1 MEENRKIPK
10 VFKFFNKSDRDLTT
24 GSISNRIWILAWPMM
39 IGNLLQT
46 AFNVVDMIF
55 VGKLGAEAIA
65 AVSLSGMIL
74 MLIITLV
81 VGIGIGTTAL
91 VARFYGAKEYSQAN
105 LVALQSLLFG
115 GIASLLLAVVGFFF
129 SETLL
134 KIFGAEALVVKMG
147 TDYLSIMFLGSF
159 TMFLLFLGA
168 AILRGAGDAL
178 TPMLVLMF
186 SALINIVADPLLIF
200 GLGPFPRLEIKGA
213 ALATVIA
220 RGIGMFIILIIL
232 LKGYSYIH
240 IRLKNL
246 KLKFDILWRIIKIAI
261 PGSLQMAIRSTSGLI
276 IMSIAVLYGT
286 CALAAYGIGLRIN
299 MIVMMPG
306 FGLGAATATLVGQNL
321 GAKQPQRAE
330 KSAWVALMYYE
341 VIMIVIGSLF
351 YLFAPKII
359 YIFNNNPEVIQE
371 GVSFLRIVTLSY
383 IFLAMSIVLHQSL
396 HGAGN
401 TVPPMIITA
410 IALFAVRIPLAYFLP
425 RLFPL
430 NTSGIWLAIALSS
443 ILEGSVVAFWFRAGR
458 WKEKKI

>member
-1 MEENRKIPK
+1 MEENRRIPK
-10 VFKFFNKSDRDLTT
+10 AFKFFNQYDRDLTS
-24 GSISNRIWILAWPMM
+24 GSISRSIWTLAWPMM
-39 IGNLLQT
+39 IGNVLQT

-81 VGIGIGTTAL
+81 VGISIGTTAI

-105 LVALQSLLFG
+105 EVALQSLLFG
-115 GIASLLLAVVGFFF
+115 GIASLLLAGVGFFF

-134 KIFGAEALVVKMG
+134 KIFGAEPMVVKMG
-147 TDYLSIMFLGSF
+147 TEYLSIMFLGSF

-168 AILRGAGDAL
+168 AILRGAGDAI
-178 TPMLVLMF
+178 TPMLILMF
-186 SALINIVADPLLIF
+186 STLINIVADPLLIF

-213 ALATVIA
+213 AIATVLA
-220 RGIGMFIILIIL
+220 RGTGMFIILAIL
-232 LKGYSYIH
+232 VKGYSYIH
-240 IRLKNL
+240 ITFKNL

-261 PGSLQMAIRSTSGLI
+261 PGSLQMAFRSTSGLI

-330 KSAWVALMYYE
+330 KSAWSALLYYE
-341 VIMIVIGSLF
+341 AIMIVIGALF

-359 YIFNNNPEVIQE
+359 HIFNNNPEVIRE

-383 IFLAMSIVLHQSL
+383 IFLALSIVLHQGF

-410 IALFAVRIPLAYFLP
+410 IALFGVRIPLAYFLP

-430 NTSGIWLAIALSS
+430 DTQGIWLAIAFSS
-443 ILEGSVVAFWFRAGR
+443 VLEGSVVAFWFRAGR
-458 WKEKKI
+458 WKKKKI

>member
-1 MEENRKIPK
+1 
-10 VFKFFNKSDRDLTT
+10 
-24 GSISNRIWILAWPMM
+24 M
-39 IGNLLQT
+39 IGNVLQT

-81 VGIGIGTTAL
+81 VGIGIGTTAI

-105 LVALQSLLFG
+105 EVALQSLLFG
-115 GIASLLLAVVGFFF
+115 GIASLLLAGVGFFF

-134 KIFGAEALVVKMG
+134 KIFGAEPMVVKMG
-147 TDYLSIMFLGSF
+147 TEYLSIMFLGSF

-168 AILRGAGDAL
+168 AILRGAGDAI
-178 TPMLVLMF
+178 TPMLILIF
-186 SALINIVADPLLIF
+186 STLINIVADPLLIF

-213 ALATVIA
+213 AIATVLA
-220 RGIGMFIILIIL
+220 RGTGMFIILAIL
-232 LKGYSYIH
+232 VKGYSYIH
-240 IRLKNL
+240 ITFKNL

-261 PGSLQMAIRSTSGLI
+261 PGSLQMAFRSTSGLI
-276 IMSIAVLYGT
+276 LMSIAVLYGT

-330 KSAWVALMYYE
+330 KSAWSALLYYE
-341 VIMIVIGSLF
+341 AIMIVIGALF

-359 YIFNNNPEVIQE
+359 HIFNNNPEVIRE

-383 IFLAMSIVLHQSL
+383 IFLALSIVLHQGF

-410 IALFAVRIPLAYFLP
+410 IALFGVRIPLAYFLP

-430 NTSGIWLAIALSS
+430 DTQGIWLAIAFSS
-443 ILEGSVVAFWFRAGR
+443 VLEGSVVAFWFRAGR
-458 WKEKKI
+458 WKKKKI

>member
-1 MEENRKIPK
+1 MVETRRIPK
-10 VFKFFNKSDRDLTT
+10 AFKLFNKSKHDLTS
-24 GSISNRIWILAWPMM
+24 GSISLSIWTLAWPMM
-39 IGNLLQT
+39 LGNVLQT

-74 MLIITLV
+74 MLIITLI
-81 VGIGIGTTAL
+81 VGIGIGTTAM

-105 LVALQSLLFG
+105 EVALQALLFG
-115 GIASLLLAVVGFFF
+115 GIASIFLAIVGYFF
-129 SETLL
+129 SENLL
-134 KIFGAEALVVKMG
+134 KTFGAEAKVIEMG
-147 TDYLSIMFLGSF
+147 TDYLSIMFLGSV

-168 AILRGAGDAL
+168 AILRGAGDAI
-178 TPMLVLMF
+178 TPMLILMF
-186 SALINIVADPLLIF
+186 STLINIVADPLLIF

-213 ALATVIA
+213 AIATVFA
-220 RGIGMFIILIIL
+220 RGIGMLIILAIL

-240 IRLKNL
+240 VTLKNL

-261 PGSLQMAIRSTSGLI
+261 PGSLQMAIRSFSGLV

-286 CALAAYGIGLRIN
+286 CALAAYGIGLRVN

-330 KSAWVALMYYE
+330 KSTWISLMYYE
-341 VIMIVIGSLF
+341 AIMIIIGSLF
-351 YLFAPKII
+351 YLFAPII
-359 YIFNNNPEVIQE
+359 ISVFNNNPDVIRE
-371 GVSFLRIVTLSY
+371 GVSFLRIVTFSY
-383 IFLAMSIVLHQSL
+383 VFLAMAIVLHQGL

-410 IALFAVRIPLAYFLP
+410 ISLLGIRIPLAYFLP
-425 RLFPL
+425 RFFPL
-430 NTSGIWLAIALSS
+430 DTQGIWLAIALSTV
-443 ILEGSVVAFWFRAGR
+443 LEGSVVAFWFKAGR
-458 WKEKKI
+458 WKKKKI

>member
-1 MEENRKIPK
+1 MEETRRTPK
-10 VFKFFNKSDRDLTT
+10 AFKLFNQSKRDLTT
-24 GSISNRIWILAWPMM
+24 GSITRNIWSLAWPMM
-39 IGNLLQT
+39 VGNVLQT

-65 AVSLSGMIL
+65 AVSLSGMVL
-74 MLIITLV
+74 MLIITLI
-81 VGIGIGTTAL
+81 VGISIGTTAL
-91 VARFYGAKEYSQAN
+91 VARFIGAKEYSQAN
-105 LVALQSLLFG
+105 EVALQSLLFG
-115 GIASLLLAVVGFFF
+115 GIASFFLAIIGFFF

-134 KIFGAEALVVKMG
+134 KIFGAEAAVIKMG

-178 TPMLVLMF
+178 TPMLILMF
-186 SALINIVADPLLIF
+186 STLINIVADPLLIF

-213 ALATVIA
+213 AIATVLA
-220 RGIGMFIILIIL
+220 RGIGMFIILAIL

-240 IRLKNL
+240 VTLNNL
-246 KLKFDILWRIIKIAI
+246 KLKFNILWRIIKIAI
-261 PGSLQMAIRSTSGLI
+261 PGSLQMATRSFSGLI
-276 IMSIAVLYGT
+276 IMSIIVFYGT

-321 GAKQPQRAE
+321 GAKQSQRAE
-330 KSAWVALMYYE
+330 KSAWTALMYYE
-341 VIMIVIGSLF
+341 AIMIVIGSLF

-359 YIFNNNPEVIQE
+359 SIFNNNPEVIQE
-371 GVSFLRIVTLSY
+371 GISFLRVVTLSY
-383 IFLAMSIVLHQSL
+383 IFLATAIVLHQGL
-396 HGAGN
+396 HGAGD

-410 IALFAVRIPLAYFLP
+410 VSLLGIRIPLAYFLP

-430 NTSGIWLAIALSS
+430 NTQGIWLAIALSTV
-443 ILEGSVVAFWFRAGR
+443 LEGSVVAFWFKSGR
-458 WKEKKI
+458 WKKKKI